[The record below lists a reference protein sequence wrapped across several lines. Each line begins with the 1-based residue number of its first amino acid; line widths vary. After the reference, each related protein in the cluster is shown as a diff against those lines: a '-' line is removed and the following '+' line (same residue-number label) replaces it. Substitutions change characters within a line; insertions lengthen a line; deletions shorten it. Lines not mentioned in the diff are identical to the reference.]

1 MMIRALKGLLFLLL
15 AGAASAMLP
24 SIQGVFSRR
33 FGPMDPPPP
42 PPTPPSPPSS
52 CMGGGSITAFVGEDC
67 FYDES
72 LSGTSQTK
80 LEFSVYSLF
89 TDDFSVETGY
99 TCSAGGDCPAGFTV
113 KVHPRVSPSSCM
125 QTSEPQLSTR
135 FAKGLH
141 HRMSIFVFRINT
153 SAHGSAFSYPRFDT
167 HTLPTHSLAFS
178 WPRPDMT
185 ARIPHPPDPSP
196 HAHPTSPPPRP
207 PPQHPTTPATR

>member
-113 KVHPRVSPSSCM
+113 KDTFVPGANGTASGSV
-125 QTSEPQLSTR
+125 TYGIEPGCSGEIR
-135 FAKGLH
+135 FTCRNASNPFTGGKCAL
-141 HRMSIFVFRINT
+141 IFGV
-153 SAHGSAFSYPRFDT
+153 
-167 HTLPTHSLAFS
+167 TLCNE
-178 WPRPDMT
+178 
-185 ARIPHPPDPSP
+185 
-196 HAHPTSPPPRP
+196 
-207 PPQHPTTPATR
+207 